1 MFDFLK
7 KEEEANNTLAHPQFG
22 DKVFQNRN
30 FVTLIVLD
38 GFGVFPDAEGNA
50 VWGAKTPF
58 LDTAWTFGRS
68 TLIHAAGTHVGLPNE
83 EAGNSEVGHLN
94 IGAGQVVY
102 QSLPRINDAIS
113 GNELSNNQVIREIF
127 EHVKKNKSDLHLT
140 GVLSA
145 AGVHGHIKHLFS
157 LMEICK
163 VNGVNPYI
171 HIMLD
176 GRDTGPMDGYLYVSK
191 LKEKINELGIGR
203 IASMMGRFY
212 GMDRD
217 SRWERTKLA
226 YEAMVGV
233 SEDTFTDPIDAIQKA
248 YKVGEYDQF
257 FKPRVCVGG
266 DGKPVGVVKNGDAV
280 LFWNFREDRAR
291 QLTKVFV
298 VDDFTP
304 FQRINY
310 PKNVYFATMTGYEE
324 GLPAH
329 VLFPPLEVKQ
339 SLSEYLSSNG
349 KRQIHLSETEKYMHV
364 TYFFNGGIE
373 NPHPGEIFFNIPS
386 PRVDDYSL
394 TPAMSA
400 ELIRDETVRRIKD
413 IKNNPLEFILLN
425 FANPDM
431 LGHTGNY
438 AATVRG
444 NEITDACCFDVAKAT
459 LEAGGAVIITADH
472 GNCETMINRVTKEID
487 IAHTNNPVPMTVLT
501 NIEEIRG
508 KAGIPARK
516 IGTGERAKTT
526 GLLADVAPTVLGL
539 LNMDIPASMTGVDLR
554 SII

>member
-7 KEEEANNTLAHPQFG
+7 KEEEKNTTLAHPQYA
-22 DKVFQNRN
+22 DKVFSNRN

-113 GNELSNNQVIREIF
+113 ANELNNNQVIREIF
-127 EHVKKNKSDLHLT
+127 EHVRKNKSDLHLT

-163 VNGVNPYI
+163 ANGVNPYI

-176 GRDTGPMDGYLYVSK
+176 GRDTGPMDGYLYISK
-191 LKEKINELGIGR
+191 LKEKINQLGVGR
-203 IASMMGRFY
+203 VASMMGRFY

-226 YEAMVGV
+226 YEAMVGI
-233 SEDTFTDPIDAIQKA
+233 SEDTFTDPVDAIQKA
-248 YKVGEYDQF
+248 YKAGEYDQF
-257 FKPRVCVGG
+257 FKPRVCVGS
-266 DGKPVGVVKNGDAV
+266 DGKPVGVVKDGDAV

-298 VDDFTP
+298 EDEFTP
-304 FQRINY
+304 FTRINY

-339 SLSEYLSSNG
+339 SLSEYLSLNG
-349 KRQIHLSETEKYMHV
+349 RTQIHLSETEKYMHV

-438 AATVRG
+438 NAAVKA
-444 NEITDACCFDVAKAT
+444 NEITDRCCADVAKAS

-487 IAHTNNPVPMTVLT
+487 IAHTNNPVPMTILT
-501 NIEEIRG
+501 DVEEMKG
-508 KAGIPARK
+508 KAGIPAKK
-516 IGTGERAKTT
+516 IGTGEKAKTT

-539 LNMDIPASMTGVDLR
+539 LNMDIPAGMTGVDLR
-554 SII
+554 SVI